1 MKTNYIPY
9 LKVMTPIYHC
19 FLFLLQTN
27 RAIGFQNGVG
37 RFPDS
42 GVDIIEY
49 LMKQA

>member
-1 MKTNYIPY
+1 MFHEKI
-9 LKVMTPIYHC
+9 MTPTFPIV

-37 RFPDS
+37 RFQDS